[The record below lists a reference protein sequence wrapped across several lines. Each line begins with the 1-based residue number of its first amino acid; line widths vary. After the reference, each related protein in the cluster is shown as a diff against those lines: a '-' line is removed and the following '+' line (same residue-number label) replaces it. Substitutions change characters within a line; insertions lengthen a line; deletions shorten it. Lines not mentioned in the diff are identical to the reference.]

1 MLIDATS
8 RQICRASD
16 ALTIDSAAR
25 AGVAHFRAFLLQVC
39 ACAAAVILPTIRCAL
54 EFRISPP
61 SKFYFTRI
69 TK

>member
-25 AGVAHFRAFLLQVC
+25 GRRALSRISTPSLRLRRRCYPPNDPMCSRIQNK
-39 ACAAAVILPTIRCAL
+39 PTI
-54 EFRISPP
+54 
-61 SKFYFTRI
+61 
-69 TK
+69 